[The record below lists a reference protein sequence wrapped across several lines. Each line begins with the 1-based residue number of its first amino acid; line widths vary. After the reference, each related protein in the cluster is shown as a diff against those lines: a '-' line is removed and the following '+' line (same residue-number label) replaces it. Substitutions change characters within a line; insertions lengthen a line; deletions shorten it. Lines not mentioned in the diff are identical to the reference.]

1 MRAATTRRTAAR
13 TSQDKSLVL
22 YRHAQV
28 AARGRQAHCL
38 SLLIIMPQRRRL
50 PTAAPRRVAAQKLR
64 YIIYLSI
71 SWNDLNPIIWI
82 FSYYIKK

>member
-1 MRAATTRRTAAR
+1 MRAATKRHTAR
-13 TSQDKSLVL
+13 TSRDKSLVL

-50 PTAAPRRVAAQKLR
+50 STVAARRAAAQKLR
-64 YIIYLSI
+64 YIISTWDYL
-71 SWNDLNPIIWI
+71 NAIIIIYI
-82 FSYYIKK
+82 FYITY

>member
-1 MRAATTRRTAAR
+1 MRATATQRTAAR

-28 AARGRQAHCL
+28 ATRGRHAHCL

-50 PTAAPRRVAAQKLR
+50 STAWTRRAAAQKLR
-64 YIIYLSI
+64 Y
-71 SWNDLNPIIWI
+71 
-82 FSYYIKK
+82 K